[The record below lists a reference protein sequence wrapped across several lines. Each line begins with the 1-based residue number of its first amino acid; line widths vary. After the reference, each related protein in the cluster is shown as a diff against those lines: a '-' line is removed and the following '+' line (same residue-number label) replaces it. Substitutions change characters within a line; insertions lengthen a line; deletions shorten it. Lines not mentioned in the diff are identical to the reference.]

1 MDKTQILDICKPEKK
16 TSVSSFL
23 NDDFDVITSEFLTEA
38 IEYIKNGSFP
48 VIFIDSEEEDNLE
61 IAVKIIEKFKDIPFI
76 FYSQIH
82 SLELENI
89 SYQMGAVDYISN
101 PSTLKFKNKIDFY
114 SKAYVEKKII
124 LKINRELTSQKVKL
138 KKTIHERTQFLD
150 EIDTQ
155 IWTYKD
161 PVTYGV
167 VNKAHADFIG
177 YSQDELKNNDFSQF
191 YTDIES
197 VKERIIENVN
207 VFTSKETIFV
217 THWFENRKKQKKL
230 FYVQKAPVLDQN
242 GDVKYVICLA
252 EDITD
257 RKKAEDEL
265 ISSKLR
271 VEEINQELNQL
282 AKNLEESIARAN
294 EMAVQA
300 ELATVLKSEFLS
312 NMSHEIRTPLNAIV
326 GLTDLIIDTELNPE
340 QRDYVES
347 IKLSSDT
354 FLELIN
360 DILDFSKIEANM
372 VELESIPFS
381 LQNVAEEVMTAIGI
395 KATEKGIEISFEIE
409 KDVPV
414 EIIGDPV
421 RLKQVIINL
430 IGNALKFTK
439 TGDVI
444 LSVKLNERTESEVI
458 LAFSVKDTGIGVP
471 KSKQKKIF
479 EAFSQ
484 AEGATTREFGGT
496 GLGLAIST
504 KLVENMQGNIGVES
518 PCYDSKEFPGSNF
531 HFTAKF
537 AYTLKTEEIE
547 EELKNYNILL
557 LYENNRVRKIIK
569 ESLKSN
575 GFKVIAYAS
584 QLEVLSEI
592 QISDFSAVLIDCD
605 CIGDPSLT
613 FMDKVKDLQKTK
625 TISIITPTNIENLSE
640 FRENNLVDG
649 IITKPVRISNMIY
662 NLKKTFNL
670 IEEKPE
676 RIVVKNEKMSL
687 TVLLAEDNKLNQKVA
702 VRMLNKAGHSVSI
715 AKNGQEALDKF
726 KNDLFDVVLMDGQ
739 MPVLDGLEATQRIR
753 SFEVKEKRER
763 TPIIALTANAMV
775 GDREQFLSAGM
786 DGYLAKPVKSEQLL
800 EAIDDV
806 MKRKDDGT
814 LSSGIEENVNEIP
827 DF

>member
-23 NDDFDVITSEFLTEA
+23 NDDYEVINSEFLTEA
-38 IEYIKNGSFP
+38 IEYIKNRSFP
-48 VIFIDSEEEDNLE
+48 VIFIDSEEEENLK
-61 IAVKIIEKFKDIPFI
+61 IGVKIIEKFRDIPFI
-76 FYSQIH
+76 LYSQTR
-82 SLELENI
+82 SLELENL

-101 PSTLKFKNKIDFY
+101 PSALKLKSKIDFY
-114 SKAYVEKKII
+114 SKAYVEKKVI
-124 LKINRELTSQKVKL
+124 LKINRELTSQKEKFKETL
-138 KKTIHERTQFLD
+138 HERTQFLD
-150 EIDTQ
+150 EIGTQ
-155 IWTYKD
+155 IWTFKD

-177 YSQDELKNNDFSQF
+177 YSQDELKNTDFSQF
-191 YTDIES
+191 YMDIES
-197 VKERIIENVN
+197 VKERILENLN
-207 VFTSKETIFV
+207 VFTSKETLFV
-217 THWFENRKKQKKL
+217 THWLESSNKHKKL
-230 FYVQKAPVLDQN
+230 FYVQKTPVLDEN
-242 GDVKYVICLA
+242 GDVKYIICLA

-257 RKKAEDEL
+257 RKRAEDEL

-271 VEEINQELNQL
+271 VEEVNQELNQL
-282 AKNLEESIARAN
+282 TKNLEESIARAN

-381 LQNVAEEVMTAIGI
+381 LRNVAEEVMTAIGL

-421 RLKQVIINL
+421 RLKQVITNL

-444 LSVKLNERTESEVI
+444 LSVKLNERSESEVN
-458 LAFSVKDTGIGVP
+458 LGFSVKDTGIGVP

-504 KLVENMQGNIGVES
+504 KLVENMKGSIGVES
-518 PCYDSKEFPGSNF
+518 PCYESREYPGSNF
-531 HFTAKF
+531 HFSAKF
-537 AYTLKTEEIE
+537 AFTSKTEKIE

-557 LYENNRVRKIIK
+557 LYENNRVRKILK
-569 ESLKSN
+569 ETLKAN
-575 GFKVIAYAS
+575 GFRVIAYSS
-584 QLEVLSEI
+584 QLEILSEV
-592 QISDFSAVLIDCD
+592 QISDFSVVLIDCD
-605 CIGDPSLT
+605 CYGDLPLT
-613 FMDKVKDLQKTK
+613 FMGKVKEMQKTK
-625 TISIITPTNIENLSE
+625 TITIISPTNIENLSE
-640 FRENNLVDG
+640 FRENSLVDG

-662 NLKKTFNL
+662 NLKKAFNL

-676 RIVVKNEKMSL
+676 SIVVKDEKKSL
-687 TVLLAEDNKLNQKVA
+687 SVLLAEDNKLNQKVA

-726 KNDLFDVVLMDGQ
+726 KKDLFDVVLMDGH
-739 MPVLDGLEATQRIR
+739 MPVLDGIEATQRIR
-753 SFEVKEKRER
+753 SFENREKRER

-775 GDREQFLSAGM
+775 GDREQFLFAGM
-786 DGYLAKPVKSEQLL
+786 DSYLAKPVKTKQLL
-800 EAIDDV
+800 EAIDDI
-806 MKRKDDGT
+806 MKRKEEGT